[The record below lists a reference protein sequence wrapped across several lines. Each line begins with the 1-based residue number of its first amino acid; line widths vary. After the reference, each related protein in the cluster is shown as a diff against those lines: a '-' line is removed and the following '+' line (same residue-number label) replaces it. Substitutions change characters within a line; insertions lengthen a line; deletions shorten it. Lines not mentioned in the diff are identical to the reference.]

1 MKRYLTFISLA
12 ALLFSCSPKLIPGS
26 NAPAK
31 GTVRNDL
38 LVEPVVFRT
47 AIEFGKNS
55 VSGLMIVKQK
65 ADGSI
70 YGSFTN
76 EFGVKGFDFIFSG
89 AETELVYVM
98 PMLDHR
104 KVKKILKED
113 ISILTSYGIMNIKQT
128 SVTDTITEL
137 RVLYPE
143 LVSNEENIEEVR
155 VVTGEKN
162 EAIMLLL
169 EDFRHKLTIELIII
183 DPNEKE

>member
-12 ALLFSCSPKLIPGS
+12 LLLFSCSPKLTPGS
-26 NAPAK
+26 NAPAP
-31 GTVRNDL
+31 GTVRNEL
-38 LVEPVVFRT
+38 LVEPVIFRT
-47 AIEFGKNS
+47 SIAFAKNS
-55 VSGLMIVKQK
+55 VTGLMMVKQK
-65 ADGSI
+65 ADGSV

-104 KVKKILKED
+104 KVKKILKRD

-128 SVTDTITEL
+128 SVTDTITAL
-137 RVLYPE
+137 KVLYPE
-143 LVSNEENIEEVR
+143 LISDNEKIEEVR
-155 VVTGEKN
+155 VVTGVKN

-169 EDFRHKLTIELIII
+169 EDFRYDLTIELIII
-183 DPNEKE
+183 DPDEKE